1 MTAAAPVGEAPGLS
15 IQLLGGFCVTIGS
28 RIVHESEW
36 CLRKT
41 KNVIKLLA
49 LAPQHRLHREQ
60 MMDRLWPDME
70 PEAAANNLYK
80 ALHIARRALE
90 PALSR
95 YATSSYLHLRQE
107 CIILD
112 PPGRLWVD
120 AEAFLAAA
128 TAAQRTQDPTA
139 HEAALSLY
147 RGDLLPE
154 DRYEDWAVRHRE
166 ELRAVRFGLLMDLAA
181 MRERRSE
188 VHAAI
193 AALRHVVRDDP
204 AHEEAQGILIRLLA
218 QTGQRYLALRQY
230 QHLCDALQ
238 RELNA
243 EPDPGI
249 QALHRLIH
257 SGHQVSKPHALLPS
271 LSATEP

>member
-1 MTAAAPVGEAPGLS
+1 MTADAPVSEAPELS

-28 RIVHESEW
+28 RIVRESEW

-60 MMDRLWPDME
+60 MMDLLWPDME
-70 PEAAANNLYK
+70 LEAAANNLYK

-112 PPGRLWVD
+112 PPGRLWID

-128 TAAQRTQDPTA
+128 AAAQRTQDPTA
-139 HEAALSLY
+139 HEAALSVY
-147 RGDLLPE
+147 KGDLLPE
-154 DRYEDWAVRHRE
+154 DRYEDWAFLRRE
-166 ELRAVRFGLLMDLAA
+166 ELRAMRFALLMDLAT
-181 MRERRSE
+181 MREQRSE

-193 AALRHVVRDDP
+193 VVLWHVVRDEP
-204 AHEEAQGILIRLLA
+204 AHEEAQGTLIRLLA
-218 QTGQRYLALRQY
+218 QTGQRCLALRQY
-230 QHLCDALQ
+230 QHLRDALQ
-238 RELNA
+238 RELDA
-243 EPDPGI
+243 EPDAGI
-249 QALHRLIH
+249 QALHQLIL
-257 SGHQVSKPHALLPS
+257 SGHQVSMPHSLAPS